1 MTNKPVLEPAA
12 QQFADATAAPPF
24 LFDLGP
30 EKGREA
36 VDQVQSADIAKP
48 DVDVSDTTV
57 PGGPSGEVS
66 IRILRPR
73 GTSGP
78 LPVIVYIHGA
88 GWVFGN
94 AHTHDRLVRELAV
107 GSHAAVVFPNYS
119 LSPEAK
125 YPTAIEESYAVAAWV
140 AEHGVEQNLDPTRI
154 AVAGDSVGG
163 NMAAALTLLA
173 KQRGDVRFVQ
183 QVLFYPVTDA
193 GFDTESYHQFAEG
206 YFLRRDA
213 MQWFW
218 DQYTTDPAQRAEIT
232 ASPLRASLD
241 ELAGLPPALVIT
253 GEADVL
259 RDEGE
264 AYAAK
269 LRAAGVSVTGVR
281 YQGIIHDFVMLN
293 ALRDTHAASAAIAQ
307 AITTLNDAFH
317 PTADDRARNP
327 QAAAAPTRV
336 QTRGAEPRTLS
347 ATSAEA
353 VTKTV
358 DVEGTPF
365 AYREV
370 GPTTGVPVVFL
381 HHVTAVLDDW
391 DPAVVDGIAA
401 ERRVILVDLRGVGGS
416 GGTTPDSIEAMAGDA
431 IAFLAA
437 LGLSKVDLLAFSLGG
452 MVAQVIIERRP
463 DLVRRVILAGT
474 APAGDLGPAATGAV
488 LQSAF
493 EKASAQGKHPKHFLF
508 FSPTPTSQAAADA
521 FLARLDERTEDRDA
535 PVSNETVG
543 AQLTAMA
550 KWEQGT
556 SPAGLTSVDKP
567 VLVVNGDDDTML
579 PTISSFHL
587 AQLLPNVQLSVYP
600 DSGHGGIF
608 QHHDVFVAQALD
620 FLRD

>member
-1 MTNKPVLEPAA
+1 MTSKPVLEPAA
-12 QQFADATAAPPF
+12 QQFADATASPPF

-36 VDQVQSADIAKP
+36 VDQVQAGDIARP

-57 PGGPSGEVS
+57 PGGPSGEVPV
-66 IRILRPR
+66 RILRPR
-73 GTSGP
+73 DAAGP

-94 AHTHDRLVRELAV
+94 AHTHDRLIRELAA
-107 GSHAAVVFPNYS
+107 GASAAVVFPDYS
-119 LSPEAK
+119 LSPEAR
-125 YPTAIEESYAVAAWV
+125 YPTAIEESYAAAAWV
-140 AEHGVEQNLDPTRI
+140 ARHGAEQNLDPARI

-163 NMAAALTLLA
+163 NMTAALTLLA
-173 KQRGDVRFVQ
+173 KQRGDVSFVQ

-193 GFDTESYHQFAEG
+193 NFDTESYHQYAEG

-218 DQYTTDPAQRAEIT
+218 DQYTTDPAQRAQIT
-232 ASPLRASLD
+232 ASPLRASLH

-269 LRAAGVSVTGVR
+269 LRAAGVSVTAAR

-293 ALRDTHAASAAIAQ
+293 ALRGTHAASAAIAQ
-307 AITTLNDAFH
+307 AITTLTSALHPDGNHAR
-317 PTADDRARNP
+317 PTATTASAQARTERN
-327 QAAAAPTRV
+327 
-336 QTRGAEPRTLS
+336 EPR
-347 ATSAEA
+347 ATYPASKNA

-358 DVEGTPF
+358 QVEGTPF

-370 GPTTGVPVVFL
+370 GPATGVPVVFL
-381 HHVTAVLDDW
+381 HHFTAVLDDW

-401 ERRVILVDLRGVGGS
+401 GRRVILVDLRGVGGS

-431 IAFLAA
+431 IAFVRA
-437 LGLSKVDLLAFSLGG
+437 LGLSTVDLLGYSLGG
-452 MVAQVIIERRP
+452 MVAQVIVQQRP

-474 APAGDLGPAATGAV
+474 APAGDPGPAATGAI
-488 LQSAF
+488 LQAAI
-493 EKASAQGKHPKHFLF
+493 EEAAAQGKHPKHFLF
-508 FSPTPTSQAAADA
+508 FSSTPASQAAADA

-535 PVSNETVG
+535 PVSDETTG
-543 AQLTAMA
+543 AQITALA

-556 SPAGLTSVDKP
+556 SPAGLANVDKA

-579 PTISSFHL
+579 PTISSLHL
-587 AQLLPNVQLSVYP
+587 ARMLPGAQLSIYP

-608 QHHDVFVAQALD
+608 QHHDLFVAQALE